1 MNALRLGLLLLTSLL
16 PATGLASATPGSAE
30 AATQVTPKEFAEVIR
45 QAKTVVIA
53 FEEYRNKRESKDAV
67 VEDRAW
73 IEKLAALVEA
83 GPLLP
88 RPYCFCVSTLRMELY
103 GDDGLI
109 LKLSLHHDLKLRS
122 FGRIKGDYEIGQER
136 SDAILALLVAEQ
148 PNARERVVPK
158 LKWPEKKR

>member
-1 MNALRLGLLLLTSLL
+1 MNALHLGPILVAGLL
-16 PATGLASATPGSAE
+16 ATAGLASTGPGSAE
-30 AATQVTPKEFAEVIR
+30 AATKVTPKEFAEVIR

-67 VEDRAW
+67 IEDRAW
-73 IEKLAALVEA
+73 IERLAALVEA
-83 GPLLP
+83 GPLVP
-88 RPYCFCVSTLRMELY
+88 QPSCFCISTPSVELY

-109 LKLSLHHDLKLRS
+109 LKLSLHHNLKLRS

-158 LKWPEKKR
+158 LKRPEKKR

>member
-1 MNALRLGLLLLTSLL
+1 MRLLAFSLLAALLTTS
-16 PATGLASATPGSAE
+16 GLASARPGSAE
-30 AATQVTPKEFAEVIR
+30 AATKVTPQEFADVIR

-53 FEEYRNKRESKDAV
+53 FEEPRNKRLSKDAV

-88 RPYCFCVSTLRMELY
+88 RPYCFCVSTLRVELY

-122 FGRIKGDYEIGQER
+122 FGRVKGDYEIGQER
-136 SDAILALLVAEQ
+136 FDAILALLVAEQ
-148 PNARERVVPK
+148 PNARERVIPK